1 MVEVIDISRNKE
13 TGELEQFTVLD
24 AQGQPQLIKAT
35 KQNVLLYDPENKMP
49 FDDGI
54 SGFFNDGEALMLS
67 ERDPELYIVPT
78 EDDNRFAIYYDG
90 KMVETMPKQ
99 SVDILEALY
108 TAIIDEDIQD
118 IISVYDDIM
127 SSQVRRNVINA
138 IHPTFEEGDRIEV
151 RERGWLI
158 DDLFLIDWSG
168 SMYAKHDDP
177 TEPDKIRK
185 GDIVQPVDRSY
196 EFVQLRTSLDITPVT
211 IRIGDTRVRMTERE
225 IMFLAKTRWVLNRRE
240 YHPDRPFWYYVDRF
254 SSVDWKSGE
263 PERDDAPS
271 FSSFSI

>member
-1 MVEVIDISRNKE
+1 
-13 TGELEQFTVLD
+13 
-24 AQGQPQLIKAT
+24 
-35 KQNVLLYDPENKMP
+35 MP

-67 ERDPELYIVPT
+67 EDDPQLYVVPT

-99 SVDILEALY
+99 SVDVLEALY
-108 TAIIDEDIQD
+108 TAVIDKDIRD
-118 IISVYDDIM
+118 VLSVYDDIM

-138 IHPTFEEGDRIEV
+138 IHPTFEESDRIDV
-151 RERGWLI
+151 IERGWLI
-158 DDLFLIDWSG
+158 DDLLLIDWSA

-177 TEPDKIRK
+177 TEPDVVRK
-185 GDIVQPVDRSY
+185 GDIVDTVDRSY

-225 IMFLAKTRWVLNRRE
+225 IMFLAKVRWVLNRRD
-240 YHPDRPFWYYVDRF
+240 YHPDVPFWYYVDRF
-254 SSVDWKSGE
+254 SSVNWRTGE
-263 PERDDAPS
+263 PEEQDEPS